1 MSNLIMAIVGSVE
14 ADGIHLL
21 IAGSTAP
28 TAKGYR
34 SLAAASVEA
43 GDAVLVAE
51 LSGTRVVLDKIV

>member
-1 MSNLIMAIVGSVE
+1 MAIVGSVE

-21 IAGSTAP
+21 IAGSTTP

-34 SLAAASVEA
+34 NLASASVEA

-51 LSGTRVVLDKIV
+51 LSGTRVVLGKII